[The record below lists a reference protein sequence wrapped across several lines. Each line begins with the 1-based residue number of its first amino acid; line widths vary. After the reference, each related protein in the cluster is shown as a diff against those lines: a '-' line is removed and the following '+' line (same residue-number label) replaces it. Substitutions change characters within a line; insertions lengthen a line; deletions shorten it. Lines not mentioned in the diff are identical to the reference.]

1 MASLF
6 DEAGTAQEFIS
17 KLTAVPGRQ
26 AYFLDVPGTESAKD
40 LSVVEFEATEV
51 MGAPTVLRIVATHPQ
66 QLARADYLNLDAVF
80 TIVPDDGVP
89 KRISGFIDRIS
100 NVKTSRDLSQYE
112 IVLKSH
118 FGRLAAVHT
127 TQIYQHQ
134 ATPDIIAAI
143 LLRHGIKDHQMS
155 FRLRNRYPRHLF
167 RFQYRVD
174 DLAYVQMLMQKSGIY
189 SYIVETEYGDQ
200 VVFADDIDHYLYD
213 PRLIVPYR
221 EAAGLESSGVE
232 AITSLKTHNF
242 TVPQGYTVADYN
254 PESAW
259 ERLRDSANLAPQDST
274 TYGQP
279 YIYGTH
285 HLDQAGAKWE
295 AQLRHEAA
303 LARQVVYEG
312 ESNVLELQCA
322 RVLETDIL
330 LPDAPQGQVIVEITH
345 SGARDK
351 AYTNRYKA
359 IPADRRF
366 RLELKPDAWPKIAG
380 TLSARICSPD
390 KYTYGYLNSVG
401 YYVVRFDVDFADWP
415 KGGESVPLRL
425 AKPFAGKLQT
435 GMHFVALDNDEAV
448 ISFRDGDPDKPEITS
463 FHHHSQARDLV
474 TNDRRWLSRNMI
486 RTQSN
491 NKLRMEDWAG
501 QEGIKLS
508 TEHSGKSQLNLG
520 YLVNQK
526 LECRGEGFEL
536 RTSGYGAIRGG
547 KGLFFSSIDRPG
559 ATGQQLD
566 MQEALQHLGAAQ
578 SQMQQL
584 AQTAEAAQAYA
595 ADAKAMNEVL
605 QNQIKDLRQA
615 VMLLSASASIA
626 VVSPETIQH
635 SAGGNLTLTA
645 GENVDVGAMRRFT
658 VVAGELLSFFAH
670 KLGIKLYAK
679 GKIDVQAQN
688 DELALTALKNVTV
701 TSTEGKLILTA
712 KDEVWIGA
720 GGSYIKIN
728 GSSIVN
734 ATAGDILEKCASWD
748 IDGAATGTRNAA
760 LSIEQDCDVSRRSS
774 ASRHEALV
782 PMDA

>member
-155 FRLRNRYPRHLF
+155 FRLRN
-167 RFQYRVD
+167 
-174 DLAYVQMLMQKSGIY
+174 
-189 SYIVETEYGDQ
+189 
-200 VVFADDIDHYLYD
+200 
-213 PRLIVPYR
+213 
-221 EAAGLESSGVE
+221 
-232 AITSLKTHNF
+232 
-242 TVPQGYTVADYN
+242 
-254 PESAW
+254 
-259 ERLRDSANLAPQDST
+259 
-274 TYGQP
+274 
-279 YIYGTH
+279 
-285 HLDQAGAKWE
+285 
-295 AQLRHEAA
+295 
-303 LARQVVYEG
+303 
-312 ESNVLELQCA
+312 
-322 RVLETDIL
+322 
-330 LPDAPQGQVIVEITH
+330 
-345 SGARDK
+345 
-351 AYTNRYKA
+351 
-359 IPADRRF
+359 
-366 RLELKPDAWPKIAG
+366 
-380 TLSARICSPD
+380 
-390 KYTYGYLNSVG
+390 
-401 YYVVRFDVDFADWP
+401 
-415 KGGESVPLRL
+415 
-425 AKPFAGKLQT
+425 
-435 GMHFVALDNDEAV
+435 
-448 ISFRDGDPDKPEITS
+448 
-463 FHHHSQARDLV
+463 
-474 TNDRRWLSRNMI
+474 
-486 RTQSN
+486 
-491 NKLRMEDWAG
+491 
-501 QEGIKLS
+501 
-508 TEHSGKSQLNLG
+508 
-520 YLVNQK
+520 
-526 LECRGEGFEL
+526 
-536 RTSGYGAIRGG
+536 
-547 KGLFFSSIDRPG
+547 
-559 ATGQQLD
+559 
-566 MQEALQHLGAAQ
+566 
-578 SQMQQL
+578 
-584 AQTAEAAQAYA
+584 
-595 ADAKAMNEVL
+595 
-605 QNQIKDLRQA
+605 
-615 VMLLSASASIA
+615 
-626 VVSPETIQH
+626 
-635 SAGGNLTLTA
+635 LTLTA

-760 LSIEQDCDVSRRSS
+760 LSIEQDCDVSRRSA

>member
-1 MASLF
+1 MADLQNILP
-6 DEAGTAQEFIS
+6 AI
-17 KLTAVPGRQ
+17 PGRQ
-26 AYFLDVPGTESAKD
+26 AFHLDVPGTSSAAE
-40 LSVVEFEATEV
+40 LSVVSFTATEK
-51 MGAPTVLRIVATHPQ
+51 MGAAIEVHIVATHPQ

-89 KRISGFIDRIS
+89 KKISGFIDRIS

-221 EAAGLESSGVE
+221 ETAGLESGGVE

-242 TVPQGYTVADYN
+242 TVPQGFLVADYN

-259 ERLRDSANLAPQDST
+259 ERLRDSANLAPQDTT

-330 LPDAPQGQVIVEITH
+330 LPDAPQGEVIVEITH

-351 AYTNRYKA
+351 SYTNHYKA

-366 RLELKPDAWPKIAG
+366 RLELKPETWPKIAG

-390 KYTYGYLNSVG
+390 KYTYGYLNSAG
-401 YYVVRFDVDFADWP
+401 YYVVRFDVDF
-415 KGGESVPLRL
+415 
-425 AKPFAGKLQT
+425 
-435 GMHFVALDNDEAV
+435 
-448 ISFRDGDPDKPEITS
+448 DPDPDFDEFAVYDPE
-463 FHHHSQARDLV
+463 FRQWHFAPAV
-474 TNDRRWLSRNMI
+474 EVM
-486 RTQSN
+486 
-491 NKLRMEDWAG
+491 AG
-501 QEGIKLS
+501 C
-508 TEHSGKSQLNLG
+508 H
-520 YLVNQK
+520 
-526 LECRGEGFEL
+526 
-536 RTSGYGAIRGG
+536 
-547 KGLFFSSIDRPG
+547 D
-559 ATGQQLD
+559 
-566 MQEALQHLGAAQ
+566 
-578 SQMQQL
+578 
-584 AQTAEAAQAYA
+584 
-595 ADAKAMNEVL
+595 AD
-605 QNQIKDLRQA
+605 
-615 VMLLSASASIA
+615 
-626 VVSPETIQH
+626 
-635 SAGGNLTLTA
+635 
-645 GENVDVGAMRRFT
+645 VD
-658 VVAGELLSFFAH
+658 H
-670 KLGIKLYAK
+670 
-679 GKIDVQAQN
+679 
-688 DELALTALKNVTV
+688 
-701 TSTEGKLILTA
+701 
-712 KDEVWIGA
+712 
-720 GGSYIKIN
+720 
-728 GSSIVN
+728 
-734 ATAGDILEKCASWD
+734 
-748 IDGAATGTRNAA
+748 
-760 LSIEQDCDVSRRSS
+760 
-774 ASRHEALV
+774 
-782 PMDA
+782 